1 MIWQVMIAGLTL
13 GATGSLHCVG
23 MCGPLSLALP
33 THHMSSVGKI
43 ISLLL
48 YQIGRVI
55 TYSMIGLLVG
65 LVGRSIYIA
74 GYQQLFS
81 IILGSIVLLLAFFY
95 FIQRGTFRSPLLA
108 RVYDP
113 VQKLVIRAM
122 NQANGPFGFL
132 LMGMANGLLPCGMV
146 YLALAAAL
154 SFGELSETVSFMAM
168 FGMGTLPAMFLVA
181 FAGRMI
187 NIELRK
193 TLRKIVPV
201 FVVLTGVILILRG
214 MNLGIPLLSPIMPEE
229 TTGIINCHP

>member
-33 THHMSSVGKI
+33 TQHMSAAGKI

-48 YQIGRVI
+48 YQVGRVI
-55 TYSMIGLLVG
+55 TYTMIGLLVG
-65 LVGRSIYIA
+65 LVGRSIYFA

-81 IILGSIVLLLAFFY
+81 ILLGSLVLILAFFY
-95 FIQRGTFRSPLLA
+95 FFQRSSFRSPLLT
-108 RVYDP
+108 RIYDP
-113 VQKLVIRAM
+113 VQKLVTRAM
-122 NQANGPFGFL
+122 NNANGPIGFL

-154 SFGELSETVSFMAM
+154 SFGELSESVAFMAM
-168 FGMGTLPAMFLVA
+168 FGTGTLPAMLLVA

-193 TLRKIVPV
+193 TFRKVVPV
-201 FVVLTGVILILRG
+201 FVVLTGAVLILRG
-214 MNLGIPLLSPIMPEE
+214 MNLGIPLLSPLLP
-229 TTGIINCHP
+229 GSASSAINCHP

>member
-1 MIWQVMIAGLTL
+1 MLWQLMIAGLTL

-33 THHMSSVGKI
+33 THHMSAAGKI

-55 TYSMIGLLVG
+55 TYSTIGLLVG

-81 IILGSIVLLLAFFY
+81 IILGTVVLLLAFVY
-95 FIQRGTFRSPLLA
+95 FIQRGTFRSPSLA
-108 RVYDP
+108 RIYDP

-122 NQANGPFGFL
+122 NHADGPFGFL

-154 SFGELSETVSFMAM
+154 SFGELSETVAFMAM
-168 FGMGTLPAMFLVA
+168 FGLGTLPAMLLVA

-187 NIELRK
+187 NIELRRK
-193 TLRKIVPV
+193 LRNIVPV
-201 FVVLTGVILILRG
+201 FVVLTGAVLILRG
-214 MNLGIPLLSPIMPEE
+214 MNLGIPLLSPELPGS
-229 TTGIINCHP
+229 TSNVINCHP

>member
-1 MIWQVMIAGLTL
+1 MLWQVMIAGLTL

-33 THHMSSVGKI
+33 TQHMSAAGKI

-55 TYSMIGLLVG
+55 TYSIIGLLVG
-65 LVGRSIYIA
+65 LLGRSIYIA

-81 IILGSIVLLLAFFY
+81 IILGSIVLVLAFIY

-108 RVYDP
+108 RIYDP
-113 VQKLVIRAM
+113 VQKLIIRAM
-122 NQANGPFGFL
+122 NHANGPFGFL

-168 FGMGTLPAMFLVA
+168 FGLGTLPAMLLVA

-187 NIELRK
+187 NFELRK

-201 FVVLTGVILILRG
+201 FVALTGAILILRG
-214 MNLGIPLLSPIMPEE
+214 MNLGIPLLSPELPES
-229 TTGIINCHP
+229 GNDAINCQP

>member
-1 MIWQVMIAGLTL
+1 MLWQVMIAGLTL

-33 THHMSSVGKI
+33 TQHMSMAGKI

-48 YQIGRVI
+48 YQVGRVI

-81 IILGSIVLLLAFFY
+81 IILGTVVLLLAFIY
-95 FIQRGTFRSPLLA
+95 FIQWGNFRSRFLA
-108 RVYDP
+108 RIYDP
-113 VQKLVIRAM
+113 VQKLVIHAL
-122 NQANGPFGFL
+122 NHANGPFGFL

-154 SFGELSETVSFMAM
+154 SFGELSETVAFMAM
-168 FGMGTLPAMFLVA
+168 FGAGTLPTMLIVA

-187 NIELRK
+187 NIELRRK
-193 TLRKIVPV
+193 LRKIVPV
-201 FVVLTGVILILRG
+201 FVVLTGAILILRG
-214 MNLGIPLLSPIMPEE
+214 MNLGIPFISPVLPGASSSVID
-229 TTGIINCHP
+229 CHP

>member
-1 MIWQVMIAGLTL
+1 MLWQVMIAGLTL

-43 ISLLL
+43 ISLFL

-55 TYSMIGLLVG
+55 TYSLIGLLVG
-65 LVGRSIYIA
+65 LVGRSIYLA

-81 IILGSIVLLLAFFY
+81 ILLGSLVLLLALFY
-95 FIQRGTFRSPLLA
+95 FIQRGSFRSPLLA
-108 RVYDP
+108 RIYDP

-122 NQANGPFGFL
+122 NHANGPLGFL

-154 SFGELSETVSFMAM
+154 SFSELSETVSFMAM
-168 FGMGTLPAMFLVA
+168 FGLGTLPAMLLVA

-187 NIELRK
+187 NIELRRK
-193 TLRKIVPV
+193 LRKIVPV
-201 FVVLTGVILILRG
+201 FVVLTGAILILRG
-214 MNLGIPLLSPIMPEE
+214 MNLGIPYLSPSLSSPFQEVD
-229 TTGIINCHP
+229 CCRK